1 MPTSVVTFHLINM
14 TWQTTA
20 WDTRSVLASRAI
32 RIQYYILLLI
42 ISFQTLTFPSCGRYH
57 YHNYSGAQ
65 ADAGYNNYLAQF
77 FCDPTALEIFGIIQN
92 KDFLFMARGNITSIQ
107 KKLYNDQSLCSD
119 CIVMTLTST
128 ELDDYGGVE
137 VADED
142 SSTVQFRYWAS
153 TLTNQKKKL
162 ILLII

>member
-1 MPTSVVTFHLINM
+1 
-14 TWQTTA
+14 
-20 WDTRSVLASRAI
+20 
-32 RIQYYILLLI
+32 
-42 ISFQTLTFPSCGRYH
+42 
-57 YHNYSGAQ
+57 
-65 ADAGYNNYLAQF
+65 
-77 FCDPTALEIFGIIQN
+77 
-92 KDFLFMARGNITSIQ
+92 
-107 KKLYNDQSLCSD
+107 
-119 CIVMTLTST
+119 MTLTST